1 MAYILNKTNGEVFV
15 IVQDA
20 SIDQTSDLKFLGR
33 NYAGYGEFQ
42 NENFIKLLENFS
54 NTTAPTKAI
63 TGQTWYDS
71 SSENRRLNVYNGNVW
86 KEIANIEISNTD
98 LTGIGNSDASLGD
111 LGYYSPAEQLFAYNG
126 TEYVLIGPLIGAD
139 KLAGWRGDYEQSTIE
154 PGTPIYNIK
163 AVIGSEVFAVVSNQE
178 YIVNADTSNAYPLL
192 IQNTTTSKLYKG
204 ITLVGANSSTGVSV
218 SVSASNTYTGGTV
231 LWGSA
236 AHSISSN
243 YSNKSGSN
251 VYAEKN
257 DNVYRPVAFVS
268 TASGNAAEI
277 NIDYGFTYN
286 ASTNY
291 VKATRFEGLATS
303 SLYADLAE
311 RYEADAIY
319 ELGTVLI
326 IGGEKEVTVTTT
338 FADTRVAGIV
348 SKNPA
353 YMMNSAAG
361 TDETHPYI
369 ALKGRVPCK
378 VQGYINKGDLI
389 VTSSTPG
396 YGIAASNV
404 FGGAIIGK
412 ALGSQS
418 EGFGIIEV
426 LVV

>member
-1 MAYILNKTNGEVFV
+1 MAYILNKTNGTVLLT
-15 IVQDA
+15 VQDA
-20 SIDQTSDLKFLGR
+20 AIDQTTDLKFLGR

-42 NENFIKLLENFS
+42 NENFVKLLENFA
-54 NTTAPTKAI
+54 NLTPPPAPI
-63 TGQTWYDS
+63 LGQVWYDT
-71 SSENRRLNVYNGNVW
+71 LHQKINVFNANTW
-86 KEIANIEISNTD
+86 KGIANIEISNTE
-98 LTGIGNSDASLGD
+98 LAGTLNNNATVGD
-111 LGYYSPAEQLFAYNG
+111 LGYYAPAEQLYAYNG
-126 TEYVLIGPLIGAD
+126 TEYVLIGPPIGAD

-178 YIVNADTSNAYPLL
+178 YIVNADTSNNYPLL

-218 SVSASNTYTGGTV
+218 SVNASNVYTGGTV
-231 LWGSA
+231 LWGTA

-243 YSNKSGSN
+243 FSTKSGSN
-251 VYAEKN
+251 VYTEKN

-291 VKATRFEGLATS
+291 VRATRFEGLATS
-303 SLYADLAE
+303 ALYADLAE
-311 RYEADAIY
+311 RYEADAVY
-319 ELGTVLI
+319 EPGTVLI
-326 IGGEKEVTVTTT
+326 IGGDKEVTVTSLYS
-338 FADTRVAGIV
+338 DTKVAGIV
-348 SKNPA
+348 STNPG
-353 YMMNSAAG
+353 YMMNSEAG
-361 TDETHPYI
+361 SNETHPYI

-378 VQGYINKGDLI
+378 VVGPVTKGDLL

-396 YGIAASNV
+396 YAQTWTAQCPEGSVIA
-404 FGGAIIGK
+404 K
-412 ALGSQS
+412 ALHTHV
-418 EGFGIIEV
+418 EGLGVIEV